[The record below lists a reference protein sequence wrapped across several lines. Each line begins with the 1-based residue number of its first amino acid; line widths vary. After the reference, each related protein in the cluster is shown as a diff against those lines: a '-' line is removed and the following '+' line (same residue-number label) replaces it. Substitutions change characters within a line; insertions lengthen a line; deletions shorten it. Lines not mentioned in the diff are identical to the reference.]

1 VDFFSLRTRI
11 LERLRQEGRL
21 SYAAIRRQ
29 FSVDDAFIADLRQDL
44 RFSGEPVDEIDGG
57 LSWRRPTSA
66 RAPSEPER
74 RQITVMFCD
83 LVGSTAL
90 SARLDAEELRDTVLA
105 YQRETGAAVEQFG
118 GWVAQYL
125 GDGILVYFGYPAAR
139 EDDAGRALRA
149 ALAVVERVRALGT
162 ELGRPLAVRVGV
174 HSGLVVVG
182 DVGAGVRKETLALG
196 EAPNIAS
203 RVQGEAGENQVV
215 ASGDTWRLAQGAFV
229 GEELG
234 ERALKGVTRQISLY
248 RVLGVRDT
256 QEQRRPRATLV
267 GREAELAELWA
278 AYARGGGARLVR
290 GEAGIGKSH
299 LVQAL
304 AERVQR
310 EGGAVLRLQASA
322 FHLHSALSPFVDAL
336 GQAAALGRGE
346 SDDLRFGKLSLEL
359 ARCGVDMVHAPLLA
373 SLLGIQPT
381 EGRPLPLGA
390 SPQRMRGL
398 TLEGLAGWALGFAG
412 ERRGLIVVEDLHWLD
427 PTSLELVDTI
437 LGRITPHSFVVLTA
451 RLDGRFERPALAGT
465 PELVLDRLPEGAV
478 RELVTQAAPHLSPE
492 LVQRILE
499 KTDGVPLFIE
509 EVTRT
514 VAEARA
520 AGADDHGPIS
530 AIDVPTSL
538 YGSLMARL
546 DRLGAGKNI
555 AQAAAVLGRTFGL
568 AMLLS
573 IVDAPEEL
581 VRHSLAQ
588 LSDAQLLAP
597 VEAVEPSWSF
607 RHALIQEAAYQSLL
621 RSTRQSTHGRIARAF
636 LERFPE
642 AAAAEPERVAT
653 HFAEAGEPG
662 PAIEHL
668 MKAGMRD
675 LQRSANAEAIHHF
688 ERVLEQVALLPDP
701 AKRDNLELQVQ
712 GLLAVPHTLTK
723 GWAANEVGRAYNR
736 AAELCG
742 RLENAPQLLPTRMG
756 LFTFY
761 LVRGEHDRALEL
773 ATADLALAEQ
783 TGDSGLVLEAAHN
796 LGAVTLYRGGLR
808 EARAPFERTLALF
821 DPVRHGAHMFM
832 FGKDPRVTALVHLS
846 MVHDQTGDLAAAE
859 RAADGGVAA
868 AESVHH
874 PFSLAWSLVARA
886 FFQSWV
892 GEHVQCL
899 ATADR
904 IVALS
909 TEQGFPNWVGQGLV
923 YRGWALAQAGR
934 KDEALGSLR
943 QGIELWKMTGSE
955 LVTPMFHALHASAA
969 VHLGETDEAEQ
980 AVAAGLAQAER
991 TNERWMDAENLRLA
1005 GLVRARRG
1013 DLVGAAEALD
1023 RAAADAEAR
1032 GLATIALRIAHTR
1045 LLQAGAHERAA
1056 RREDVREK
1064 LALVH
1069 AERPLPFL
1077 ESVRSTLTQGAT

>member
-1 VDFFSLRTRI
+1 MDFFSLRTRI

-29 FSVDDAFIADLRQDL
+29 FEVDDAFLADLRQDL
-44 RFSGEPVDEIDGG
+44 RFSGEPVDEIEGG
-57 LSWRRPTSA
+57 LAWKRPATA

-74 RQITVMFCD
+74 RQLTVMFCD

-139 EDDAGRALRA
+139 EDDAARALRA
-149 ALAVVERVRALGT
+149 ALAVVETVRSLGAKI
-162 ELGRPLAVRVGV
+162 GHRLAVRVGV

-215 ASGDTWRLAQGAFV
+215 ASADTWRLAGDAFF

-234 ERALKGVTRQISLY
+234 ERVLKGVARKIGLV

-256 QEQRRPRATLV
+256 QEQRPRARATLV
-267 GREAELAELWA
+267 GREAELADLWA
-278 AYARGGGARLVR
+278 AYSRGGAARVVR

-299 LVQAL
+299 LVQTL

-336 GQAAALGRGE
+336 GQAAGIGRGE
-346 SDDLRFGKLSLEL
+346 SDDTRFGKLSLEL
-359 ARCGVDMVHAPLLA
+359 GRCGVDAAHVPLLA
-373 SLLGIQPT
+373 SLLGIPPA
-381 EGRPLPLGA
+381 EGRELPLGA
-390 SPQRMRGL
+390 SPQRMRSL
-398 TLEGLAGWALGFAG
+398 TLEGLTSWALGFSG
-412 ERRGLIVVEDLHWLD
+412 DRRALLVVEDLHWLD
-427 PTSLELVDTI
+427 PTSLELVDTL
-437 LGRITPHSFVVLTA
+437 LGRIGPDTFVVLTA
-451 RLDGRFERPALAGT
+451 RLEARFERPVLAAT
-465 PELVLDRLPEGAV
+465 PELVLDRLSEAAV
-478 RELVTQAAPHLSPE
+478 RQLVTQAAPHLSPE

-514 VAEARA
+514 VAEDR
-520 AGADDHGPIS
+520 GAEDRGPTS
-530 AIDVPTSL
+530 GIDVPTSL

-546 DRLGAGKNI
+546 DRLGAGKTI

-568 AMLLS
+568 SMLLS
-573 IVDAPEEL
+573 IVDAPEAV

-597 VEAVEPSWSF
+597 IEAMEPSWSF

-636 LERFPE
+636 LDRFPD

-668 MKAGMRD
+668 MKAGIRD

-701 AKRDNLELQVQ
+701 AMRENLELQVQ

-723 GWAANEVGRAYNR
+723 GWAAPEVGRAYTR
-736 AAELCG
+736 AAELCA
-742 RLENAPQLLPTRMG
+742 RLDNAPQLLPTRMG

-761 LVRGEHDRALEL
+761 LVRAEHDRALEL

-783 TGDSGLVLEAAHN
+783 TNDSGLILEAAHN
-796 LGAVTLYRGGLR
+796 FGAVTLYRGGLR
-808 EARAPFERTLALF
+808 EAQAPFERTVALF
-821 DPVRHGAHMFM
+821 DPEKHAAHMYL
-832 FGKDPRVTALVHLS
+832 FGKDPRVTAFVHLS
-846 MVHDQTGDLAAAE
+846 MVHNQTGDLAAAE
-859 RAADGGVAA
+859 RTSEAGVAA
-868 AESVHH
+868 AENVHH
-874 PFSLAWSLVARA
+874 PFSLAWSLIARA
-886 FFQSWV
+886 FFQTWV
-892 GEHVQCL
+892 GEHERCL
-899 ATADR
+899 ATAER
-904 IVALS
+904 IIALAG
-909 TEQGFPNWVGQGLV
+909 EQGFPNWVGQGLV
-923 YRGWALAQAGR
+923 YRGWALARAGR
-934 KDEALGSLR
+934 KDEGLGSLR

-955 LVTPMFHALHASAA
+955 LVTPMFHALHAGAA
-969 VHLGETDEAEQ
+969 LHLGELDEADQ
-980 AVAAGLAQAER
+980 AVAAGLAQADR
-991 TNERWMDAENLRLA
+991 TGEHWMDAENLRLL
-1005 GLVRARRG
+1005 GLVCSQRG
-1013 DLVGAAEALD
+1013 DAAGAAQALD
-1023 RAAADAEAR
+1023 RAAADAAAR
-1032 GLATIALRIAHTR
+1032 GLATNALRIAHTR
-1045 LLQAGAHERAA
+1045 LLLARGDERGA
-1056 RREDVREK
+1056 RREEVRQK
-1064 LALVH
+1064 LGQVH

-1077 ESVRSTLTQGAT
+1077 DTVRSSIDEGAS